1 MTLAMKIIR
10 VGIIGQGR
18 SGHDIHARTIVKFV
32 ADRFR
37 VVAVADPTPRQLV
50 SDLLGAD
57 CVKLS
62 DYRQLLKR
70 TDIDL
75 IVNASPS
82 HLHVPLSLEALDAG
96 FDVLCEKPVART
108 AAEVDLLVAKAREK
122 GKTFAI
128 FQQSRFGPYFQKIR
142 EVIDSG
148 VLGRIVLIK
157 TAWNGFARR
166 WDWQT
171 LQELNGGSLRNTGPH
186 PVDQALAL
194 FGFDAMP
201 RVCCVLDRATTL
213 GDAEDVVKII
223 LSGPGRPT
231 IDVEISSCS
240 AYNSHTY
247 VVNGTCGSLAGSTDH
262 LEWKYFKPSEA
273 PKQVVTREPL
283 EGRTWCSEELKWYT
297 GSWDLPK
304 EPDAGLFDMMARSF
318 YRALHASLAD
328 GKPLAVQPSEVRRQI
343 AVMEECFR
351 QNPLPAREVARA

>member
-1 MTLAMKIIR
+1 MTQAMKTIR

-32 ADRFR
+32 PERFT
-37 VVAVADPTPRQLV
+37 VVAVADPRPGQLV
-50 SDLLGAD
+50 SDLLAKD
-57 CVKLS
+57 VARLA
-62 DYRQLLKR
+62 DYRQLFRR

-82 HLHVPLSLEALDAG
+82 NLHVPISLEALESG
-96 FDVLCEKPVART
+96 FNVLCEKPVART
-108 AAEVDLLVAKAREK
+108 AAEVDRLIETARRK
-122 GKTFAI
+122 GKLFAI

-142 EVIDSG
+142 EVIASG

-171 LQELNGGSLRNTGPH
+171 VQEMNGGSLRNTGPH
-186 PVDQALAL
+186 PLDQALCL

-201 RVCCVLDRATTL
+201 RVACVLDRATTL
-213 GDAEDVVKII
+213 GDAEDTVKLI

-231 IDVEISSCS
+231 IDLEICSCS

-247 VVNGTCGSLAGSTDH
+247 VVNGTHGSLAGSTEH
-262 LEWKYFKPSEA
+262 LEWKYFKPDEA
-273 PKQVVTREPL
+273 PRQSVTLEPL
-283 EGRTWCSEELKWYT
+283 PGRTWCAEDLKWHT

-304 EPDAGLFDMMARSF
+304 EEGAGIFDVMARAF
-318 YRALHASLAD
+318 YRGLHDSLVD
-328 GKPLAVQPSEVRRQI
+328 GKPLVVQPVEVRRQI

-351 QNPLPAREVARA
+351 QNPLPPH